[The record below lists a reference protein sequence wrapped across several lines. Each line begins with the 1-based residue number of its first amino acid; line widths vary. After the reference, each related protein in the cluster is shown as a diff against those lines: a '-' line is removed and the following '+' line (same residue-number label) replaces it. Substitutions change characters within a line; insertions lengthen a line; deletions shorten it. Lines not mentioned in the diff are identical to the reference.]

1 MEARG
6 FKWEPGF
13 FNVILAAVS
22 AFCFGYAYG
31 KEQTLTA
38 MQITPLKGAK
48 SRAVSGRR
56 TAKKY

>member
-38 MQITPLKGAK
+38 MQITELKGAR
-48 SRAVSGRR
+48 RAIRDR
-56 TAKKY
+56 KTTKKRL

>member
-1 MEARG
+1 MEVKG
-6 FKWEPGF
+6 FKWEPTF

-38 MQITPLKGAK
+38 MQIASLKGAK
-48 SRAVSGRR
+48 RAVSGRK
-56 TAKKY
+56 TTKKS